1 MKIVL
6 LKDVPGLGVKDEAY
20 EVKDGYARN
29 FLLPRGAALVATKA
43 LLEKLQGKKK
53 RNEAR
58 IKKEADEFRA
68 LAKKLEGVTFTLKAD
83 SGESG
88 KLFGSVTNQD
98 IAEAIKQGSGVEV
111 DKRNILLEDPIK
123 VVGETEVQ
131 VKLFRDIEAKVKI
144 KVIPA
149 S

>member
-1 MKIVL
+1 MK
-6 LKDVPGLGVKDEAY
+6 E
-20 EVKDGYARN
+20 
-29 FLLPRGAALVATKA
+29 
-43 LLEKLQGKKK
+43 
-53 RNEAR
+53 
-58 IKKEADEFRA
+58 KEADGFRA

-98 IAEAIKQGSGVEV
+98 IAEAIKQGAGVEV
-111 DKRNILLEDPIK
+111 DKRNILLKEPIK
-123 VVGETEVQ
+123 TVGTAEVLI
-131 VKLFRDIEAKVKI
+131 KLYHAVEAKVKI